1 MTCQLDRDN
10 GIHLTSDQYDTAK
23 ITLIR
28 LEQRV
33 GNIESLTIRP
43 ENDIDLHRKSHISP
57 SLSFLLLFISLFLS
71 LI

>member
-1 MTCQLDRDN
+1 MSFFNRDG

-33 GNIESLTIRP
+33 GNIQSLIIRQ
-43 ENDIDLHRKSHISP
+43 ENDIDLHSKNFYLN
-57 SLSFLLLFISLFLS
+57 LSFDNFNNL
-71 LI
+71 